1 MSEAIYTGNGFKHKT
16 FEGCIN
22 MRHYK
27 DQLEKLLANVNAEG
41 FVDTLISP
49 TQNDKT
55 KYYEKINTYIAKDGQ
70 KKEERAE
77 QERQSRQPN
86 DPLPDI
92 PLDGYG
98 KPSTD
103 PSDKFPF

>member
-1 MSEAIYTGNGFKHKT
+1 MGKEAIYTGNGFKHKT

-55 KYYEKINTYIAKDGQ
+55 KYYEKVNTFVPRKAERT
-70 KKEERAE
+70 EEHAE
-77 QERQSRQPN
+77 QERQSMQPS
-86 DPLPDI
+86 DPIPDI
-92 PLDGYG
+92 PLGADGR
-98 KPSTD
+98 PD
-103 PSDKFPF
+103 PDSDLPF

>member
-1 MSEAIYTGNGFKHKT
+1 MAEAIYTGNGFKHKT

-27 DQLEKLLANVNAEG
+27 DQLEKLLANVNPEG

-55 KYYEKINTYIAKDGQ
+55 KYYEKINTFKS
-70 KKEERAE
+70 KEKVEER
-77 QERQSRQPN
+77 
-86 DPLPDI
+86 
-92 PLDGYG
+92 
-98 KPSTD
+98 
-103 PSDKFPF
+103 